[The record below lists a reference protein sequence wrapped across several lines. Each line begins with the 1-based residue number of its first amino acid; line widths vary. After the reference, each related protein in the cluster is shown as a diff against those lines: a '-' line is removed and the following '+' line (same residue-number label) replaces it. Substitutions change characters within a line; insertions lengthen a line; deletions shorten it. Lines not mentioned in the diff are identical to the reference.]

1 MSYKDAQRIK
11 HNNEKSR
18 VETGAVRFGDDWNG
32 LFIRGDDCIMLM
44 AILEKLRGDSVCRFL
59 LDPWDDGHLK
69 MLLDIIHDDVLL
81 PPGTKGVD

>member
-1 MSYKDAQRIK
+1 MSYSDARIIPF
-11 HNNEKSR
+11 NNDEDR
-18 VETGAVRFGDDWNG
+18 VETGATRFGDDWNG

-69 MLLDIIHDDVLL
+69 MLLDMIHDDVLL
-81 PPGTKGVD
+81 EPGTKGV